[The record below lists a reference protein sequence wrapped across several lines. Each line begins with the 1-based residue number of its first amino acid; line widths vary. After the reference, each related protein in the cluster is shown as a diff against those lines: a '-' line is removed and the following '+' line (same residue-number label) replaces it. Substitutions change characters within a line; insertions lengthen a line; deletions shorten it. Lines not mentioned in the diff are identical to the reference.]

1 MRVVELRVFIEKSIV
16 DVFHGVADIFVK
28 IDGQTEMSRRTG
40 LLPAVKQLVQKIRP
54 TKHSITFEL
63 PFGAE

>member
-1 MRVVELRVFIEKSIV
+1 VVELRVFIEKSIV

-40 LLPAVKQLVQKIRP
+40 LLPAVKQLVQKNTDNQTPHYIR
-54 TKHSITFEL
+54 TSFWC
-63 PFGAE
+63 